1 MSVLRAVIIEDEPLA
16 LARLSRLLQSH
27 DDVNVVG
34 EAGNATDAMSLIQA
48 HEPQLLFLDIEMPR
62 ANGFELLHAIEHEP
76 RPVVIFTTAHPEFAH
91 KAFEVNAADYLVKPF
106 DDERLTRAME
116 RARRLLAAPAT
127 PETATRPSR
136 HRERYAVRV
145 RGEIVLVNVGDV
157 EWVSAEGNYA
167 RLHAGEKSYLIRDSM
182 QRLEETLEPTLFAR
196 VHRSAIVNLTR
207 VKKLVLDRD
216 GSYEIV
222 LESGATVPVGATYRS
237 RVEQFVGEEL

>member
-1 MSVLRAVIIEDEPLA
+1 MSVLRAVIVEDEPLA
-16 LARLSRLLQSH
+16 LARLSRLLQRH
-27 DDVNVVG
+27 EDVDVVG
-34 EAGNATDAMSLIQA
+34 EAGNAADAMELIQE
-48 HEPQLLFLDIEMPR
+48 HEPELLFLDIEMPR
-62 ANGFELLHAIEHEP
+62 ANGFELLHAIECEP

-106 DDERLTRAME
+106 DDERLTRAMD
-116 RARRLLAAPAT
+116 RARRFLAEPQAAPPHAT
-127 PETATRPSR
+127 R

-145 RGEIVLVNVGDV
+145 RGEIVLVNVADV

-167 RLHAGEKSYLIRDSM
+167 RLHAGDKSYLIRDSM

-207 VKKLVLDRD
+207 VKKLVLERD

-222 LESGATVPVGATYRS
+222 LASGATVPVGATYRS
-237 RVEQFVGEEL
+237 RVEQVVGEEL

>member
-1 MSVLRAVIIEDEPLA
+1 MNALRAVIVEDEPLA
-16 LARLSRLLQSH
+16 LARLSRLLERQG
-27 DDVNVVG
+27 DVTVVG
-34 EAGNATDAMSLIQA
+34 EAGNAADAMTLIQTYA
-48 HEPQLLFLDIEMPR
+48 PELLFLDIEMPS
-62 ANGFELLHAIEHEP
+62 ANGFELLHALESEP

-116 RARRLLAAPAT
+116 RARRFLAMPRPAPT
-127 PETATRPSR
+127 NGNR

-145 RGEIVLVNVGDV
+145 RGEIVLVNVADV

-167 RLHAGEKSYLIRDSM
+167 RLHCGEKSYLIRDSM
-182 QRLEETLEPTLFAR
+182 QRLEETLDSALFAR
-196 VHRSAIVNLTR
+196 VHRSAIVNLAR
-207 VKKLVLDRD
+207 VRKLMLERD

-222 LESGATVPVGATYRS
+222 LASGATVPVGATYRA

>member
-1 MSVLRAVIIEDEPLA
+1 MNELRAVIVEDEPLA
-16 LARLSRLLQSH
+16 LARLSRLLQRH
-27 DDVNVVG
+27 DDVHVVG
-34 EAGNATDAMSLIQA
+34 EAGNATDAIDLIQA
-48 HEPQLLFLDIEMPR
+48 HAPELLFLDIEMPR
-62 ANGFELLHAIEHEP
+62 ASGFELLHAIEHEP

-106 DDERLTRAME
+106 DDERLTRALD
-116 RARRLLAAPAT
+116 RARRFVAGPHSEPPAP
-127 PETATRPSR
+127 PVR

-145 RGEIVLVNVGDV
+145 RGEIVLVNVADV

-182 QRLEETLEPTLFAR
+182 QRLEENLEPTLFAR

-207 VKKLVLDRD
+207 VKKLVLERD

-222 LESGATVPVGATYRS
+222 LASGATVPVGATYRS

>member
-1 MSVLRAVIIEDEPLA
+1 MNNLRAVIVEDEPLA
-16 LARLSRLLQSH
+16 LARLSRLLQRH
-27 DDVNVVG
+27 PDVTVAG
-34 EAGNATDAMSLIQA
+34 EAGNVPDAVTLIQA
-48 HEPQLLFLDIEMPR
+48 HAPDLLFLDIEMPR
-62 ANGFELLHAIEHEP
+62 GNGFELLHALEREP
-76 RPVVIFTTAHPEFAH
+76 RPAVIFTTAHAEFAH

-106 DDERLTRAME
+106 DDERLTRALE
-116 RARRLLAAPAT
+116 RARRLVAAPSKYASA
-127 PETATRPSR
+127 PVR

-145 RGEIVLVNVGDV
+145 RGEIVLVNVADV

-196 VHRSAIVNLTR
+196 VHRSAIVNLAR
-207 VKKLVLDRD
+207 VKKLVLERD

>member
-1 MSVLRAVIIEDEPLA
+1 MSVLRAVIVEDEPLA
-16 LARLSRLLQSH
+16 LARLSRLLQRH
-27 DDVNVVG
+27 QDVRVVG
-34 EAGNATDAMSLIQA
+34 EAGNASDAMTLIQT
-48 HEPQLLFLDIEMPR
+48 HQPELLFLDIEMPR
-62 ANGFELLHAIEHEP
+62 ANGFELLHAIERIP
-76 RPVVIFTTAHPEFAH
+76 YPVVIFTTAHPEFAH
-91 KAFEVNAADYLVKPF
+91 QAFEVNAADYLVKPF

-116 RARRLLAAPAT
+116 RARRLLTAPQHT
-127 PETATRPSR
+127 PTPPAR

-145 RGEIVLVNVGDV
+145 RGEIVLVNVADV

>member
-1 MSVLRAVIIEDEPLA
+1 MSTLRAVIVEDEPLA
-16 LARLSRLLQSH
+16 LARLSRLLQRH
-27 DDVNVVG
+27 PDVTVSG
-34 EAGNATDAMSLIQA
+34 EAGNVPDAVKLIQA
-48 HEPQLLFLDIEMPR
+48 HVPDLLFLDIEMPSG
-62 ANGFELLHAIEHEP
+62 NGFELLHALEREP
-76 RPVVIFTTAHPEFAH
+76 RPVVIFTTAHAEFAH

-106 DDERLTRAME
+106 DDERLTRALE
-116 RARRLLAAPAT
+116 RARRLLTAPAKHAHT
-127 PETATRPSR
+127 PAR

-145 RGEIVLVNVGDV
+145 RGEIVLVNVADV

-196 VHRSAIVNLTR
+196 VHRSAIVNLAR
-207 VKKLVLDRD
+207 VKKLVLERD

>member
-1 MSVLRAVIIEDEPLA
+1 MNALRAVIVEDEPLA
-16 LARLSRLLQSH
+16 LARLCRLLH
-27 DDVNVVG
+27 HHEDVHVVG
-34 EAGNATDAMSLIQA
+34 EAGNAEDAMTLIQTYQP
-48 HEPQLLFLDIEMPR
+48 ELLFLDIEMPR
-62 ANGFELLHAIEHEP
+62 ANGFELLHALERQP

-91 KAFEVNAADYLVKPF
+91 QAFEVNAADYLVKPF

-116 RARRLLAAPAT
+116 RARRFLAAPQPAAV
-127 PETATRPSR
+127 PHARP
-136 HRERYAVRV
+136 RERYAVRV
-145 RGEIVLVNVGDV
+145 RGEIVLVNVADV

-196 VHRSAIVNLTR
+196 VHRSAIVNLNR

-222 LESGATVPVGATYRS
+222 LASGATVPVGATYRS

>member
-1 MSVLRAVIIEDEPLA
+1 MTALRAVIVEDEPLA
-16 LARLSRLLQSH
+16 LARLSRLLQRH
-27 DDVNVVG
+27 DDVEVVG
-34 EAGNATDAMSLIQA
+34 EAGNAADAIDLIQA
-48 HEPQLLFLDIEMPR
+48 HAPELLFLDIEMPR
-62 ANGFELLHAIEHEP
+62 ANGFELLHALEHEP
-76 RPVVIFTTAHPEFAH
+76 RPVVIFTTAHQEFAH

-106 DDERLTRAME
+106 DDERLSRAME
-116 RARRLLAAPAT
+116 RARRFLAT
-127 PETATRPSR
+127 PAESPAPPAR

-145 RGEIVLVNVGDV
+145 RGEIVLVNAADV

-182 QRLEETLEPTLFAR
+182 QRLEESLDPALFAR

-207 VKKLVLDRD
+207 VKKLVLERD

-222 LESGATVPVGATYRS
+222 LASGAAVPVGATYRA

>member
-1 MSVLRAVIIEDEPLA
+1 MNVLRAVIVEDEPLA
-16 LARLSRLLQSH
+16 LTRLCRLLQHH
-27 DDVNVVG
+27 DDVRVVG
-34 EAGNATDAMSLIQA
+34 EAGNAADGMALIQTYQP
-48 HEPQLLFLDIEMPR
+48 ELLFLDIEMPR
-62 ANGFELLHAIEHEP
+62 ANGFELLHALEREP

-91 KAFEVNAADYLVKPF
+91 QAFEVNAADYLVKPF

-116 RARRLLAAPAT
+116 RARRFLAAPQPAAV
-127 PETATRPSR
+127 PHARP
-136 HRERYAVRV
+136 RERYAVRV
-145 RGEIVLVNVGDV
+145 RGEIVLVHVADV

-182 QRLEETLEPTLFAR
+182 QRLEETLEPTMFAR
-196 VHRSAIVNLTR
+196 VHRSAIVNLSR

>member
-1 MSVLRAVIIEDEPLA
+1 MSVLRAVIVEDEPLA
-16 LARLSRLLQSH
+16 LARLSRLLQRH
-27 DDVNVVG
+27 GDVRVVG
-34 EAGNATDAMSLIQA
+34 EAGNAADAMTLIQA
-48 HEPQLLFLDIEMPR
+48 HQPELLFLDIEMPR
-62 ANGFELLHAIEHEP
+62 ANGFELLHAIERIP

-91 KAFEVNAADYLVKPF
+91 QAFEVNAADYLVKPF

-116 RARRLLAAPAT
+116 RARRLLTAPQHNPA
-127 PETATRPSR
+127 PPAR

-145 RGEIVLVNVGDV
+145 RGEIVLVNVADV

-237 RVEQFVGEEL
+237 RVEQYVGEEL

>member
-1 MSVLRAVIIEDEPLA
+1 MNVLRAVIVEDEPLA
-16 LARLSRLLQSH
+16 LARLCRLLQH
-27 DDVNVVG
+27 HEDVHVVG
-34 EAGNATDAMSLIQA
+34 EAGNAADAMTLIQTYQP
-48 HEPQLLFLDIEMPR
+48 ELLFLDIEMPR
-62 ANGFELLHAIEHEP
+62 ANGFELLHALERDP

-91 KAFEVNAADYLVKPF
+91 QAFEVNAADYLVKPF

-116 RARRLLAAPAT
+116 RARRFLAAPQPAAA
-127 PETATRPSR
+127 PHARP
-136 HRERYAVRV
+136 RERYAVRV
-145 RGEIVLVNVGDV
+145 RGEIVLVNVADV

-196 VHRSAIVNLTR
+196 VHRSAIVNLNR

-222 LESGATVPVGATYRS
+222 LASGATVPVGATYRS

>member
-1 MSVLRAVIIEDEPLA
+1 MNALRAVIVEDEPLA
-16 LARLSRLLQSH
+16 LARLSRLLERQG
-27 DDVNVVG
+27 DVTVVG
-34 EAGNATDAMSLIQA
+34 EAGNAADAMTLIQA
-48 HEPQLLFLDIEMPR
+48 HAPELLFLDIEMPS
-62 ANGFELLHAIEHEP
+62 ANGFELLHALESEP

-116 RARRLLAAPAT
+116 RARRFLAT
-127 PETATRPSR
+127 PRPAPTNGNR

-145 RGEIVLVNVGDV
+145 RGEIVIVNVADV

-167 RLHAGEKSYLIRDSM
+167 RLHCGEKSYLIRDSM
-182 QRLEETLEPTLFAR
+182 QRLEETLDSALFAR
-196 VHRSAIVNLTR
+196 VHRSAIVNLAR
-207 VKKLVLDRD
+207 VRKLMLERD

-222 LESGATVPVGATYRS
+222 LASGATVPVGATYRA

>member
-1 MSVLRAVIIEDEPLA
+1 MNVLRSVIVEDEPLA
-16 LARLSRLLQSH
+16 LARLSRLLQRH
-27 DDVNVVG
+27 EDVEVVG
-34 EAGNATDAMSLIQA
+34 EAGNASDAIDLIQT
-48 HEPQLLFLDIEMPR
+48 HDPELLFLDIEMPR
-62 ANGFELLHAIEHEP
+62 ANGFELLHAIEREP

-106 DDERLTRAME
+106 DDERLTRALE
-116 RARRLLAAPAT
+116 RARRFVAGPQRET
-127 PETATRPSR
+127 PTPPPR

-145 RGEIVLVNVGDV
+145 RGEIVLVNVADV

-167 RLHAGEKSYLIRDSM
+167 RLHAGDKSYLIRDSM

-207 VKKLVLDRD
+207 VKKLVLERD

-222 LESGATVPVGATYRS
+222 LASGATVPVGATYRS

>member
-1 MSVLRAVIIEDEPLA
+1 MSVLRAVIVEDEPLA
-16 LARLSRLLQSH
+16 LARLSRLLQRH
-27 DDVNVVG
+27 PDVTVAG
-34 EAGNATDAMSLIQA
+34 EAGNVPDAMTLIQT
-48 HEPQLLFLDIEMPR
+48 HVPDLLFLDIEMPR
-62 ANGFELLHAIEHEP
+62 GNGFELLHALEREP

-91 KAFEVNAADYLVKPF
+91 QAFEVNAADYLVKPF
-106 DDERLTRAME
+106 DDERLTRALE
-116 RARRLLAAPAT
+116 RARRLLAAPVKH
-127 PETATRPSR
+127 TAAPAR

-145 RGEIVLVNVGDV
+145 RGEIVLVNVADV

-196 VHRSAIVNLTR
+196 VHRSAIVNLAR
-207 VKKLVLDRD
+207 VKKLVLERD

>member
-1 MSVLRAVIIEDEPLA
+1 MRAVIVEDEPLA
-16 LARLSRLLQSH
+16 LARLTRLLQRHH
-27 DDVNVVG
+27 DVVVVG
-34 EAGNATDAMSLIQA
+34 EAGNATDAMQLIQTHA
-48 HEPQLLFLDIEMPR
+48 PELLFLDIEMPR
-62 ANGFELLHAIEHEP
+62 ANGFELLHALEREP

-106 DDERLTRAME
+106 DDERLTRAVQ
-116 RARRLLAAPAT
+116 RARMFLAAP
-127 PETATRPSR
+127 PETAERAAPPARP
-136 HRERYAVRV
+136 RERYAVRV
-145 RGEIVLVNVGDV
+145 RGEIVLVNVADV

-207 VKKLVLDRD
+207 VKKLVLERD

-222 LESGATVPVGATYRS
+222 LASGATVPVGATYRS

>member
-1 MSVLRAVIIEDEPLA
+1 MSILRAVIVEDEPLA
-16 LARLSRLLQSH
+16 LARLSRLLQRH
-27 DDVNVVG
+27 PDVSVAG
-34 EAGNATDAMSLIQA
+34 EAGNVHDAVTLIQA
-48 HEPQLLFLDIEMPR
+48 RAPDLLFLDVEMPR
-62 ANGFELLHAIEHEP
+62 GNGFELLHALEREP

-116 RARRLLAAPAT
+116 RARRLLAAPVKYAAA
-127 PETATRPSR
+127 PAR

-145 RGEIVLVNVGDV
+145 RGEIVLVNVADV

-207 VKKLVLDRD
+207 VKKLVLERD